1 MEKNYIEK
9 FTFESIEDLITSTL
23 FHLENYANKNQKNEY
38 DTTKKFISLFTGIF
52 TITYF
57 NSSEQLEKKRELFD
71 EILSLHKNYVKELPT
86 QEEVIES
93 YIDSLS
99 GYEIANFYR
108 LSRELF
114 DNDSFGYDQRTYKQ
128 TLKEVMQD
136 REKWSRL
143 KRTVCVVRSM
153 RDWEIPD
160 ITGYTE

>member
-1 MEKNYIEK
+1 M
-9 FTFESIEDLITSTL
+9 
-23 FHLENYANKNQKNEY
+23 
-38 DTTKKFISLFTGIF
+38 
-52 TITYF
+52 
-57 NSSEQLEKKRELFD
+57 
-71 EILSLHKNYVKELPT
+71 PT
-86 QEEVIES
+86 REEVIES